1 MNVAL
6 LQCHLE
12 LVAQWSSQ
20 LFVRDVAL
28 LFAIFAILLRCVP
41 SRYNQ
46 RAFAAYVTLSLL
58 SLRSGLFLV
67 WFKRSSEFGFIIL
80 ESRNNSV
87 EDLVNH
93 ERFHFMQLKNEELSN
108 ILSSLIT

>member
-28 LFAIFAILLRCVP
+28 LFAILLRCVP

>member
-6 LQCHLE
+6 SQCHLE

-20 LFVRDVAL
+20 LFIRDVAL
-28 LFAIFAILLRCVP
+28 LFAIVLLCVP

-58 SLRSGLFLV
+58 SLRLGLFLV